1 MQSFPSVWSTPLV
14 VLTLFA
20 GFASAQS
27 SKKVPAF
34 DADIKP
40 LFTAKCAACHGSA
53 PQAKLDL
60 RTPEAILKGGASGPA
75 VVPGEAAKSLLIDK
89 IVTGQMPPGKVK
101 LTAAEIDSVRGWI
114 DLGLKSAPVEKVA
127 TAAHPVSE
135 IEVRAILQVRCI
147 ACHGGTRREGDLDL
161 RTVASRLKGGKS
173 GPALVPGKP
182 EESLMYKRIVNG
194 TMPPERAAKLAAVEL
209 ATPPEVEKLRAWIAA
224 GAPEAVKASQPDTV
238 VKEKD
243 RQFWS
248 FQPPKR
254 PDVPTVR
261 NKALVRN
268 PIDAFLLAK
277 LEAKGLSYSKEAG
290 RLTLMRRAYL
300 DLTGL
305 PPTSKE
311 VAEYEGD
318 KSSDAY
324 EKMIDRLLASPRYG
338 ERWGQHWLDLAGYS
352 DSEGFGQDDG
362 IRRFAWRYRDYVIRS
377 LNADKPYTQFL
388 TEQLAGDE
396 LSNDWKSAKGTASQ
410 ELIDRLAA
418 TGFLRE
424 TPDQTDSYERGLIA
438 ERMNIVA
445 DEVEVLASSVMGIT
459 VGCARCHD
467 HKYDPIPQ
475 RDYYRLSAVLQAA
488 YDPYEWK
495 IPSKRIVDLALESE
509 RKEVEVWNAPLQVEI
524 KRVQDQIKQATE
536 PLRSRLLEDRLAAL
550 PAEVRDD
557 LRAASALS
565 PDKRNELQKYLAEK
579 FKTTLAINDRE
590 LSRKFP
596 ESQETVQPLQKELQ
610 ALRGKL
616 KPEPHVRILADNE
629 EPSVNYLLRRGDP
642 VGFGDPVEAG
652 VPNVLQNAA
661 LKSYSAVSPFPG
673 ATGRRLALAK
683 WLTQP
688 NHPLTARVAVNQ
700 LWMRHFDRGI
710 VASVAN
716 FGHSGTPPT
725 HPELLDW
732 LATEFVQKGWS
743 MKSMHRLM
751 MTSQAYRQSSK
762 VESQATLTA
771 DPDNSLLSRMPLRRM
786 DSDTLFDSLITVTGR
801 LDSTTFGPPSDI
813 EITPSKEVVVKPGEA
828 GFRRSIYVLHRRQ
841 TPVSLM
847 DSFDQ
852 PMMTP
857 NCTERRRSNVATQ
870 ALHMMNGSMSW
881 ELARYMAGRV
891 IDEAGSDRA
900 RQIEAIY
907 LRAYTRK
914 PAEAETRN
922 GIEAIEEFRKQWPA
936 RLTTDNSDAPRSAS
950 AEWLAVANF
959 CHAILNSA
967 EFSFI
972 D

>member
-20 GFASAQS
+20 GFANAQS

-224 GAPEAVKASQPDTV
+224 GAPEGVKASQPDTV
-238 VKEKD
+238 IKEKD

-290 RLTLMRRAYL
+290 KLTLMRRAYL

-362 IRRFAWRYRDYVIRS
+362 VRRFAWRYRDYVIRS

-509 RKEVEVWNAPLQVEI
+509 RKEAEAGTRRSKVG
-524 KRVQDQIKQATE
+524 DQ
-536 PLRSRLLEDRLAAL
+536 
-550 PAEVRDD
+550 
-557 LRAASALS
+557 ASARS
-565 PDKRNELQKYLAEK
+565 DQANHR
-579 FKTTLAINDRE
+579 TL
-590 LSRKFP
+590 P
-596 ESQETVQPLQKELQ
+596 QP
-610 ALRGKL
+610 
-616 KPEPHVRILADNE
+616 PP
-629 EPSVNYLLRRGDP
+629 RR
-642 VGFGDPVEAG
+642 
-652 VPNVLQNAA
+652 
-661 LKSYSAVSPFPG
+661 
-673 ATGRRLALAK
+673 
-683 WLTQP
+683 
-688 NHPLTARVAVNQ
+688 
-700 LWMRHFDRGI
+700 
-710 VASVAN
+710 
-716 FGHSGTPPT
+716 
-725 HPELLDW
+725 
-732 LATEFVQKGWS
+732 
-743 MKSMHRLM
+743 
-751 MTSQAYRQSSK
+751 
-762 VESQATLTA
+762 
-771 DPDNSLLSRMPLRRM
+771 
-786 DSDTLFDSLITVTGR
+786 
-801 LDSTTFGPPSDI
+801 
-813 EITPSKEVVVKPGEA
+813 
-828 GFRRSIYVLHRRQ
+828 
-841 TPVSLM
+841 
-847 DSFDQ
+847 
-852 PMMTP
+852 
-857 NCTERRRSNVATQ
+857 
-870 ALHMMNGSMSW
+870 
-881 ELARYMAGRV
+881 
-891 IDEAGSDRA
+891 
-900 RQIEAIY
+900 
-907 LRAYTRK
+907 
-914 PAEAETRN
+914 
-922 GIEAIEEFRKQWPA
+922 
-936 RLTTDNSDAPRSAS
+936 
-950 AEWLAVANF
+950 
-959 CHAILNSA
+959 
-967 EFSFI
+967 
-972 D
+972 